1 MNEIPKIQ
9 INNELSLPVLGLG
22 TWEMGGSHQADKTQ
36 DSHWIDAISNAL
48 DMGITHIDTA
58 AMYGNGHTERLV
70 GEAIKAFDR
79 EKLFITT
86 KVAGNKLQFSEVI
99 RSAESSLRRLNIDQI
114 DLLLL
119 HWPNPSVPISQT
131 ISAINM
137 LAEEGRIK
145 WFGLSNFPV
154 NLMREIEYYTDLPI
168 LTNQLEYNL
177 FTRNNGRYNE
187 NVESVIIPYCLSKGI
202 SITAWRPVLKGSSQ
216 ELQHPVIKD
225 LCDKYDKTAFQIAL
239 NWLANKPFT
248 LSIPKMSSK
257 EHLAEN
263 IAAVQFKME
272 EEDYQLLDMLGR

>member
-257 EHLAEN
+257 KHLAEN

>member
-1 MNEIPKIQ
+1 MNEIPQIQ
-9 INNELSLPVLGLG
+9 LNNELSLPVLGLG
-22 TWEMGGSHQADKTQ
+22 TWEMGGRHQADKTQ
-36 DSHWIDAISNAL
+36 DRQWIDAISNAL

-70 GEAIKAFDR
+70 GEAIKTFDR

-99 RSAESSLRRLNIDQI
+99 RSAESSLKRLNIDQI

-119 HWPNPSVPISQT
+119 HWPNPAVPISQT

-145 WFGLSNFPV
+145 WFGLSNFPL

-168 LTNQLEYNL
+168 VTNQLEYNL
-177 FTRNNGRYNE
+177 FCRNNGRYNE
-187 NVESVIIPYCLSKGI
+187 NVESLIIPYCLSKGI

-216 ELQHPVIKD
+216 ELQHPVIQD
-225 LCDKYDKTAFQIAL
+225 LCVKYDKTAFQIAL